1 MVNRDLIPGLSLK
14 KREVAYG
21 IVVAVLLMPALA
33 FIYFEITDDASS
45 TKGGVPAG
53 KPLFLKN
60 YVCLLLLVVLLFCS
74 SIALMLLR
82 RWHLLLVRFL

>member
-33 FIYFEITDDASS
+33 AI
-45 TKGGVPAG
+45 GGKVYG
-53 KPLFLKN
+53 WLFLKN